1 MPSWDFEFIVTLEAP
16 TRSTAHPNERARQAQ
31 SLYRLPMWARCIIHV
46 PGAHLLVV
54 LSSTTVLHLQ
64 ATSTTPASGG
74 FILNHLPLAILPH
87 QRRMARINTVEADFA
102 QSLLQQLFAGVRAF
116 THSESPHPVEAYTH
130 WDFSPLEV

>member
-1 MPSWDFEFIVTLEAP
+1 MPRWDFEFIVTLEAP
-16 TRSTAHPNERARQAQ
+16 ASSTAHPNERARRAR
-31 SLYRLPMWARCIIHV
+31 SLYRLPTWARCIIRV

-87 QRRMARINTVEADFA
+87 QRCINTVEADLA
-102 QSLLQQLFAGVRAF
+102 QSLLQRVFAGVRVF
-116 THSESPHPVEAYTH
+116 THRESESPRPVEACTH